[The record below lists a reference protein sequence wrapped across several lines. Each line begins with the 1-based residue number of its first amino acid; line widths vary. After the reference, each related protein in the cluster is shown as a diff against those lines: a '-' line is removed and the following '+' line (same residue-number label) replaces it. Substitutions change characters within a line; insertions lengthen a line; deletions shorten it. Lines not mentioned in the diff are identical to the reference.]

1 MYVCNDKSALHVV
14 KLGQGFYNVIDMIVL
29 YMYSNKRVSNKLVIN
44 SIQTIVRQYRKKM
57 GENDIMSFNI
67 N

>member
-14 KLGQGFYNVIDMIVL
+14 KLGQGFHNVIDMIVL